1 LIQEIQK
8 WTHVTVEGINFA
20 KDYQKNSYNIKKLM
34 GKNQKDKKLLTTFKN
49 IHTLKYVEFKTL
61 KIQSTFQNWSRI

>member
-1 LIQEIQK
+1 
-8 WTHVTVEGINFA
+8 
-20 KDYQKNSYNIKKLM
+20 M

-61 KIQSTFQNWSRI
+61 KIQSTFQN